1 MKKILAAVLSAACAL
16 GAVEANAGPEQDR
29 MQLVSLYKAK
39 FNGVPLD
46 DYVYGALIASPDSK
60 MQYDDIMAFP
70 PFQSQLEDGKKLWET
85 PFRNGKSFASCF
97 PDGGRNVAGN
107 YPYFDDALGKVVTFE
122 MAINKC
128 LRDNGE
134 AEFKH
139 DDMNTMGLVT
149 AYART
154 LSDGMRMNIKVEG
167 PAASAAYERGKQLF
181 FGRRGQFDFSC
192 ATCHVSHGGDHIRNE
207 FLSPVVGQATHWP
220 VFRAPGDDLW
230 TLQKRYVGCYK
241 LIRAVAPPVGSEDFN
256 NLEYFHSYQSNG
268 LPMKA
273 AVFRK

>member
-1 MKKILAAVLSAACAL
+1 MKKIVAAAVTVACAL
-16 GAVEANAGPEQDR
+16 GAVAANAGPEQDR
-29 MQLVSLYKAK
+29 IQLVSLYKSK
-39 FNGVPLD
+39 FNGVPVD
-46 DYVYGALIASPDSK
+46 DYVYGALILSPDARK
-60 MQYDDIMAFP
+60 QYNDIMVFP
-70 PFQSQLEDGKKLWET
+70 PFQTELEEGRQLWEK
-85 PFRNGKSFASCF
+85 PFKNGKTFASCF
-97 PDGGRNVAGN
+97 PAGGRNVAGN

-122 MAINKC
+122 MAINTC

-134 AEFKH
+134 AEYKY

-154 LSDGMRMNIKVEG
+154 LSDGMLMKIKVEG
-167 PAASAAYERGKQLF
+167 AGATAAYEKGKQLF
-181 FGRRGQFDFSC
+181 YGRRGQFDFSC
-192 ATCHVSHGGDHIRNE
+192 AICHVNHGGDRVRNE

-230 TLQKRYVGCYK
+230 TLQRRYVGCYK
-241 LIRAVAPPVGSEDFN
+241 LIRAVAPPMGSEDFN
-256 NLEYFHSYQSNG
+256 NLEYFHSYLSNG